1 MKAILDRCQF
11 LSDHGLQHS
20 VNNSPF
26 DQMLKLSHIGDA
38 HDLTTMLEV
47 APESTV
53 HFSGQ
58 WQDH

>member
-1 MKAILDRCQF
+1 
-11 LSDHGLQHS
+11 
-20 VNNSPF
+20 
-26 DQMLKLSHIGDA
+26 MLELSHIGDA